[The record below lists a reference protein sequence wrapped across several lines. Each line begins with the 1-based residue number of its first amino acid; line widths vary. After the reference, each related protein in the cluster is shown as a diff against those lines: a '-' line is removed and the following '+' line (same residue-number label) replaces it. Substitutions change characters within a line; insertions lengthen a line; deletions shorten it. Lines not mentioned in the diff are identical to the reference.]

1 MRDQESAIPDRSSP
15 SVWQGLIAGVIGG
28 TIVAV
33 FFFVLDAGRGE
44 PFQTPGYLAEAVFGD
59 GGVRPWFNMIA
70 AFTILHYVVFA
81 AIGAGAVML
90 FRWAGLPQNLLLG
103 ALYGLFVCSIIFY
116 LSLIVRGPE
125 VLPAAWWSEVLIGNL
140 LAGIGMGAYL
150 YRATPST
157 GTGPGILGVRA
168 HSAIREGVWAGLI
181 GAVAVAAWFLV
192 VDVVAREPLFTPAA
206 LGSALLTGARSAAD
220 VRVTVGTVLG
230 YSAIHLSAFLLFGV
244 VLAGLV
250 AQAEKFPPLIWALV
264 LLLVVFEVFFVGM
277 VALLGV
283 WILDEIAWWSVLVG
297 NLLAAAGMGG
307 YLWKA
312 HPVLGE
318 EVRAGK
324 IWAAGPGATEPER

>member
-1 MRDQESAIPDRSSP
+1 MEERDSGNPGRSSP
-15 SVWQGLIAGVIGG
+15 SVLQGVIAGVIGG

-33 FFFVLDAGRGE
+33 FFFVLDAARGD

-81 AIGAGAVML
+81 AIGAGAVVL
-90 FRWAGLPQNLLLG
+90 FRWAGLPQTLLLG

-116 LSLIVRGPE
+116 LSLVVRGPE
-125 VLPAAWWSEVLIGNL
+125 VLPADWWSDVLIGNL
-140 LAGIGMGAYL
+140 LAGIGMGGYL
-150 YRATPST
+150 YRATPNT
-157 GTGPGILGVRA
+157 GAGPGILGIRT
-168 HSAIREGVWAGLI
+168 HPTIREGVWTGLI
-181 GAVAVAAWFLV
+181 GAVAVAGWFLA
-192 VDVVAREPLFTPAA
+192 VDAIAREPLFTPAA
-206 LGSALLTGARSAAD
+206 LGSALLTGAGGAAE

-264 LLLVVFEVFFVGM
+264 LLFVVFEVFFVGM

-283 WILDEIAWWSVLVG
+283 WILEEIAWWAVLVG

-312 HPVLGE
+312 HPALAE
-318 EVRAGK
+318 DVRAGK
-324 IWAAGPGATEPER
+324 IWAVGAGVTEPEG

>member
-1 MRDQESAIPDRSSP
+1 MADQESGIPERSSP
-15 SVWQGLIAGVIGG
+15 SVSQGLIAGVIGG
-28 TIVAV
+28 TVVAV
-33 FFFVLDAGRGE
+33 FFFVLDAGQGE
-44 PFQTPGYLAEAVFGD
+44 PFRTPAYLAEAVFGE
-59 GGVRPWFNMIA
+59 GGVRPWFSMIA

-81 AIGAGAVML
+81 AIGAGAVIL

-116 LSLIVRGPE
+116 LSLVVRGPE
-125 VLPAAWWSEVLIGNL
+125 VLPADWWSEVLVGNL
-140 LAGIGMGAYL
+140 LAGIGMGGYL
-150 YRATPST
+150 YRVAP
-157 GTGPGILGVRA
+157 GTDTAPGMLGVRA
-168 HSAIREGVWAGLI
+168 HSTIREGVWAGLI
-181 GAVAVAAWFLV
+181 GAVAVAGWFLA
-192 VDVVAREPLFTPAA
+192 VDAVAREPLFTPAA
-206 LGSALLTGARSAAD
+206 LGSALLTGARSAAE

-307 YLWKA
+307 YLWNA
-312 HPVLGE
+312 HPDLAE
-318 EVRAGK
+318 DVREGK
-324 IWAAGPGATEPER
+324 IWAAGSDTGEPDR